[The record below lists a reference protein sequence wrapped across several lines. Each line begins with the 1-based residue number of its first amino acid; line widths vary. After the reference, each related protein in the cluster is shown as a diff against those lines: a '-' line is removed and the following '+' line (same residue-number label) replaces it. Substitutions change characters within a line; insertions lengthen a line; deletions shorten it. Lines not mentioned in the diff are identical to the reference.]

1 MSFDFDV
8 ERAAIAD
15 QLAKFK
21 QVGQSCFLS
30 TSFQSNSVVLLH
42 LISGIDSEMPVYFI
56 NTGYHFPETLKFR
69 DELVQRFSIRLIEL
83 RSDIPKCSQ
92 MSRTGR
98 LLFVERPNYCCYL
111 NKVLPMIPIKSKYDV
126 WISGLRRG
134 QSSHRS
140 NLQKVT
146 AEENGKIKYL
156 PILDCSQEMVDAYV
170 KYYNL
175 PYHPLHE
182 QGYVSVGCEPCTR
195 PVINSGQDSRSGRWQ
210 GLAKTECGLH
220 L

>member
-1 MSFDFDV
+1 MTFDFEA
-8 ERAAIAD
+8 ERAAIAS
-15 QLAKFK
+15 QLAEFK
-21 QVGQSCFLS
+21 QAGQRCFLS

-42 LISGIDSEMPVYFI
+42 LISGIDSEIPVYFI
-56 NTGYHFPETLKFR
+56 NTGYHFPETLEFR
-69 DELVQRFSIRLIEL
+69 DELVQRCSIRLVEL

-126 WISGLRRG
+126 WISGLRSG
-134 QSSHRS
+134 QSSHRAS
-140 NLQKVT
+140 LKKVST
-146 AEENGKIKYL
+146 DENGKIKYL
-156 PILDCSQEMVDAYV
+156 PILDWSQDMVDAYV
-170 KYYNL
+170 EQHEL
-175 PYHPLHE
+175 PQHPLHA

-195 PVINSGQDSRSGRWQ
+195 PVIGSGLDSRSGRWE
-210 GLAKTECGLH
+210 GLAKTECGLP

>member
-21 QVGQSCFLS
+21 QLGQSCFLS

-42 LISGIDSEMPVYFI
+42 LISRIDSEIPVYFI

-111 NKVLPMIPIKSKYDV
+111 NKVLPMIPIKSKHDV

-134 QSSHRS
+134 QSSHRA
-140 NLQKVT
+140 NLEKVT
-146 AEENGKIKYL
+146 VEENGKMKYL
-156 PILDCSQEMVDAYV
+156 PILDWSQEMVDAYV
-170 KYYNL
+170 KHYDL
-175 PYHPLHE
+175 PRHPLHE
-182 QGYVSVGCEPCTR
+182 QGYFSVGCEPCTR
-195 PVINSGQDSRSGRWQ
+195 PVVNSGQDSRSGRWQ